1 MRMKSRRFFEL
12 LFFLL
17 LCVSMVFLC
26 LKSINDR
33 RANQL
38 YREAE
43 LLAFSRCSVEPP
55 AAPSEESPTN
65 HEESSPA
72 TDSEESV
79 YDTTA
84 DDDSPGG
91 IDLSGLQEVNAD
103 VVGWIEIPGV
113 LSYPLM
119 QGKDNSFYLTHAWN
133 GERNDAGAVF
143 LDWRTDAA
151 LGGFNTLIYGHRM
164 RDGSMFGSLKHY
176 KDTDFWLENPSVY
189 LSNEAG
195 TWRYD
200 IYAVYEVK
208 LTAATYQLAF
218 SGMESRRD
226 FIRDGIERS
235 VIDTGITPSPE
246 DTIIT
251 LSTCSGGNRNTR
263 WVVQAVRRAKG

>member
-38 YREAE
+38 YQEAA
-43 LLAFSRCSVEPP
+43 LLAFSSCPEEPP
-55 AAPSEESPTN
+55 AAQSEEPPMNNEKSTPPVSGEPSP
-65 HEESSPA
+65 
-72 TDSEESV
+72 
-79 YDTTA
+79 DTA
-84 DDDSPGG
+84 VDDDSPGD
-91 IDLSGLQEVNAD
+91 IDLSSLQEVNAD
-103 VVGWIEIPGV
+103 VVGWIEIPGI
-113 LSYPLM
+113 LSYPIM

-176 KDTDFWLENPSVY
+176 KDTDFWQENPSVY
-189 LSNEAG
+189 LYNEAG

-200 IYAVYEVK
+200 IYAAYETG
-208 LTAATYQLAF
+208 LTVETYRLEF
-218 SGMESRRD
+218 SDLDEKQI
-226 FIRDGIERS
+226 FIWDGIERS
-235 VIDTGITPSPE
+235 VIDTGITASPE

-251 LSTCSGGNRNTR
+251 LSTCSGGNSNTR